1 MHNTSTEVTVK
12 AIEPNKRILI
22 EWGDA
27 DKRTNVE
34 WIFTARQDNLCQHQF
49 ESRRRP
55 FSSLIGIYP

>member
-27 DKRTNVE
+27 DKRTDVE
-34 WIFTARQDNLCQHQF
+34 WIFTARQDNFVSINLNLVADRFPH
-49 ESRRRP
+49 
-55 FSSLIGIYP
+55 